1 MNWFIHLFI
10 FSFFILISTAD
21 PACICN
27 SGNGF
32 GLYCGFELAGGDC
45 DGMVLAHVFQC
56 GGPNTNAQD
65 LGPCKYGCCSQDSH
79 CCLDQ
84 GCTGCPDSKWQRPQ
98 SNDTNFPTATTQ
110 NTSTSQPKNIS
121 SNQPSASSSP
131 TQPGSSSDIATI
143 LGAVIGGICAIFA
156 AIIGVKC
163 KKQKQNKQIN
173 QQQINQN
180 EQKSRNEQINQIKQ
194 NNQINQNEQK
204 NNQNDQNV

>member
-131 TQPGSSSDIATI
+131 TQPGSSSDV
-143 LGAVIGGICAIFA
+143 GAVIGGICAIFA